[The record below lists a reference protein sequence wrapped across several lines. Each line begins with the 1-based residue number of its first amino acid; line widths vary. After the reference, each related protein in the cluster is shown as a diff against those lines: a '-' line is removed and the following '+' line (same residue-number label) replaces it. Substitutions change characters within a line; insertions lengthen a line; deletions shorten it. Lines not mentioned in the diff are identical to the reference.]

1 MRSSQHEQR
10 ARFGR
15 MLDSVIIDIVLQILE
30 ILVSLTLGW

>member
-1 MRSSQHEQR
+1 MRSSQREQR

-30 ILVSLTLGW
+30 ILVSLTLG